1 MWIPHGAAASD
12 FGFEYGGVMLL
23 QSKESKDN
31 EQTRL
36 AGKKRRTMRIADT
49 KQRQTVHVVTSQ
61 IIVLLYESEESGTA
75 PIS

>member
-12 FGFEYGGVMLL
+12 FGFEYGGMMLL
-23 QSKESKDN
+23 QSKDN